1 MSPYASVVAWFESLP
16 HGEVRDTVEPML
28 HVADLMFVAEA
39 AIQTGNAEIIARC
52 KEQLAHGINEFFG
65 WEGKA

>member
-28 HVADLMFVAEA
+28 HVADLLFVTEA

-52 KEQLAHGINEFFG
+52 KAELKKGINEFFG